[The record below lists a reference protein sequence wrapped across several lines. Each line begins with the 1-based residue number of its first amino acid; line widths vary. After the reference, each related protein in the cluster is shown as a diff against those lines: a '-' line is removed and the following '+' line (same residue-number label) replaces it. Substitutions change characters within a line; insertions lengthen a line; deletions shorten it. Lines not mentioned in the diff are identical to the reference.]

1 MKTKRF
7 TQTDSINT
15 HQNCTIGTMPSRCC
29 WNARVKFPIMLLAA
43 VFVLAGTS
51 VRASDPIGVFA
62 RIDKVVLEPN
72 DNSPERI
79 QLWGSFCLAD
89 DKDRDSYLAP
99 QKGYF
104 YYKLPAEKSEAAR
117 KEWNDLKATAGSGDV
132 IGFGSRR
139 AEKAKV
145 RSADEKAE
153 NPDVYPVAFGLVK
166 SSQRSSTYGPIK
178 ALQAGADKK
187 SSEPKES
194 PPK

>member
-1 MKTKRF
+1 M
-7 TQTDSINT
+7 DAINI
-15 HQNCTIGTMPSRCC
+15 HQNYTIGTMLSRCR
-29 WNARVKFPIMLLAA
+29 WNARVKFPVMLLAA

-62 RIDKVVLEPN
+62 KIDKVVLEPN
-72 DNSPERI
+72 DTAPERI

-89 DKDRDSYLAP
+89 EKDRDNYLAP
-99 QKGYF
+99 QKGYL

-132 IGFGSRR
+132 IGFGSRF
-139 AEKAKV
+139 AAKAKV
-145 RSADEKAE
+145 RSANDKPE
-153 NPDVYPVAFGLVK
+153 NADVYPVAFGLVK
-166 SSQRSSTYGPIK
+166 SSQRNSSYAPIK
-178 ALQAGADKK
+178 ALQAATEKK